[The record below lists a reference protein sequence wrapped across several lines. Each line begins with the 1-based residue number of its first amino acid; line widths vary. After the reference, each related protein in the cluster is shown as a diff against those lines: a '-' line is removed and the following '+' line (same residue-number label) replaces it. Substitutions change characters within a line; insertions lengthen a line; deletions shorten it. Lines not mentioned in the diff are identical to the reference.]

1 MNEWAKSV
9 KKVYNANKKTR
20 KDYKL
25 ADAMRDAKKIY
36 KKGGT
41 QKVRGGKT
49 MPLSPATIGE
59 EVSHKVMGG
68 TGSHVVSGSAS
79 AAASAAAN
87 PTTHPVQ
94 KGGSRRKSRKNKH

>member
-1 MNEWAKSV
+1 MNVWAKLV

-41 QKVRGGKT
+41 QKLRGGKT

-59 EVSHKVMGG
+59 EISHKVMGG
-68 TGSHVVSGSAS
+68 TGSHVVSGSA
-79 AAASAAAN
+79 AAAAN
-87 PTTHPVQ
+87 PTAHPTQ